1 MAPLCPFNHL
11 LNLFFQRPKSTNSF
25 KTTAKPLINHI
36 VLMEGKVLIHT
47 GLNKNAKKIR
57 TLQKFFFV
65 LDTKISKKKKK
76 HIRQTKT
83 TLLKRA

>member
-11 LNLFFQRPKSTNSF
+11 LNLFFQRPSKSTNSS

-36 VLMEGKVLIHT
+36 VLMEEKVLIHT
-47 GLNKNAKKIR
+47 GLIKNAKKIR

-65 LDTKISKKKKK
+65 LDTKISKKIKS
-76 HIRQTKT
+76 I
-83 TLLKRA
+83 